1 MQNDELPLT
10 EVVDSDQFARAFE
23 KHGVDFGDEE
33 GVVYTPA
40 ITLWALVSQTFFAG
54 AQRSCKAAVLRVAS
68 LWATRG
74 RTVCDTNTGAYCRT
88 QKGDIGTQ
96 KGNAKRERK
105 KGTLYFSCVASVVIE
120 HAKRGHC
127 TLTVLRALLS

>member
-10 EVVDSDQFARAFE
+10 EVVDSDRFARAFE

-54 AQRSCKAAVLRVAS
+54 AQRSCKAAVL
-68 LWATRG
+68 
-74 RTVCDTNTGAYCRT
+74 
-88 QKGDIGTQ
+88 
-96 KGNAKRERK
+96 
-105 KGTLYFSCVASVVIE
+105 
-120 HAKRGHC
+120 
-127 TLTVLRALLS
+127 

>member
-10 EVVDSDQFARAFE
+10 EVVDSDRFARAFE

-54 AQRSCKAAVLRVAS
+54 AQRSCKAAVLQRGRVAS
-68 LWATRG
+68 RI
-74 RTVCDTNTGAYCRT
+74 VV
-88 QKGDIGTQ
+88 GDSGPH
-96 KGNAKRERK
+96 G
-105 KGTLYFSCVASVVIE
+105 
-120 HAKRGHC
+120 
-127 TLTVLRALLS
+127 LRHQHRSLLSCSKEDSFRTRA